1 MQGWAGGKAGA
12 SPLANLSA
20 GPGSV
25 KVLKK
30 TRISLVCLSAEE
42 NAKRCFAMPA
52 GIDKREI
59 LRLLRDSVSADWA
72 TMSAA
77 QRLVVDGATHEENR
91 PENDKDTRAL
101 EQSYLARGQ
110 AQRVVELQDALNL
123 LKALELRAFSPESAI
138 ALGALVALDDGG
150 EVVHYFIA
158 PAGGGVRV
166 SVAGAEVRVITPQSP
181 IARALLGKHEGDDLE
196 LRTPQGTRECSI
208 ASVS

>member
-1 MQGWAGGKAGA
+1 
-12 SPLANLSA
+12 
-20 GPGSV
+20 
-25 KVLKK
+25 
-30 TRISLVCLSAEE
+30 
-42 NAKRCFAMPA
+42 MPA
-52 GIDKREI
+52 AIDKPEI
-59 LRLLRDSVSADWA
+59 LKLLRDSVTADLQ

-77 QRLVVDGATHEENR
+77 QRVVVDGATHEENR

-123 LKALELRAFSPESAI
+123 LKALEPRSFSAASAI
-138 ALGALVALDDGG
+138 SLGALVALDDGG
-150 EVVHYFIA
+150 DVVFYFIA

-166 SVAGAEVRVITPQSP
+166 SVGGAEVRVVTPQSP

-196 LRTPQGTRECSI
+196 LRTPQGVRECSI

>member
-1 MQGWAGGKAGA
+1 
-12 SPLANLSA
+12 
-20 GPGSV
+20 
-25 KVLKK
+25 
-30 TRISLVCLSAEE
+30 
-42 NAKRCFAMPA
+42 MPA
-52 GIDKREI
+52 AIDKREI
-59 LRLLRDSVSADWA
+59 LRLLRESVMADLA

-77 QRLVVDGATHEENR
+77 QRVVVDGATHEENR

-123 LKALELRAFSPESAI
+123 LKTLEPRTFAAESRI

-150 EVVHYFIA
+150 ELVHYFIA

-166 SVAGAEVRVITPQSP
+166 SVAEVEVRVVTPQSP
-181 IARALLGKHEGDDLE
+181 IARALLGKREGDDLE
-196 LRTPQGTRECSI
+196 LRTPQGVRECSI